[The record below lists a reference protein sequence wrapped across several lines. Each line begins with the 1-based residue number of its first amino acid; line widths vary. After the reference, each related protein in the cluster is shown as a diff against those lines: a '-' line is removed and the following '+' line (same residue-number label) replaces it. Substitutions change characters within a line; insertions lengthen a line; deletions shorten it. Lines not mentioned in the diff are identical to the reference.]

1 MCACALPSEL
11 HELVCACAHVG
22 ILRRYELMRI
32 AESLQSAEYSH
43 GQEIIR
49 EGEEGD
55 RFYIVEKVSQLSLR
69 CAALRCAALHCS
81 ASHVVAAQSLP
92 HCGALSE

>member
-1 MCACALPSEL
+1 
-11 HELVCACAHVG
+11 
-22 ILRRYELMRI
+22 MRI

-69 CAALRCAALHCS
+69 CAALRCTARTALRHT
-81 ASHVVAAQSLP
+81 
-92 HCGALSE
+92 

>member
-1 MCACALPSEL
+1 
-11 HELVCACAHVG
+11 
-22 ILRRYELMRI
+22 MRI

-69 CAALRCAALHCS
+69 CAALHCAALHCAALHALHCS

>member
-1 MCACALPSEL
+1 
-11 HELVCACAHVG
+11 
-22 ILRRYELMRI
+22 MRI

-69 CAALRCAALHCS
+69 CAALRCAALHCAALHCAALHCTALHALHCS

-92 HCGALSE
+92 RCGALSK